1 MRTFKEA
8 INGYLETHQVTAL
21 YRANI
26 VENRY
31 NEISVTL
38 FGVTFEDLPKQRTL
52 MYGVTLTSDESE
64 AISYVESLAT
74 SYIDGEGCEPLRA
87 TTQALDVIMA
97 NPT

>member
-8 INGYLETHQVTAL
+8 INGYLETHQVNDL
-21 YRANI
+21 YRQNI
-26 VENRY
+26 VENCY

-38 FGVTFEDLPKQRTL
+38 FGVTFEDLPQQRTL
-52 MYGVTLTSDESE
+52 LFGVTLTSDESE

-74 SYIDGEGCEPLRA
+74 SYIDEGCEPLRA
-87 TTQALDVIMA
+87 TTQALDVIMV